1 MWIVM
6 NQLHVVKGSADQV
19 AARFKTTKG
28 IERMEGFHRMQV
40 LVDISQQ
47 EEDIVTIMTTWSN
60 QAAFHAWQESQAYKG
75 VHHKRDNGTSEV
87 KPLVTSNT
95 VTEYAIVADHSAATE

>member
-6 NQLHVVKGSADQV
+6 NQLHVVKGASRSGR
-19 AARFKTTKG
+19 ARFKTTKG

-40 LVDISQQ
+40 LVDISQE

-60 QAAFHAWQESQAYKG
+60 QASIPCVARESSVQRRA
-75 VHHKRDNGTSEV
+75 
-87 KPLVTSNT
+87 P
-95 VTEYAIVADHSAATE
+95 